1 MSLRHVVLATLAA
14 LLYATCYVAIKAGLA
29 YAPPLHFAAWRA
41 LIGGAVLMTMLALR
55 GQRVLP
61 ARRLWIP
68 VMVLAIVGP
77 VVGFIAMFTSP
88 LHAGAGLASVVGNT
102 GPLLIIVLAAIFLHE
117 PITLAKLVALGC
129 GLAGV
134 TVIAWTRTG
143 MSGSTHVAAVALPL
157 LAAASGASESIIV
170 KLVRPAADVIRVA
183 AWQFLIA
190 SLILFGLAAWREPY
204 ETITWTESFV
214 LLLVL
219 LAGGATA
226 AATALWY
233 SLVRQEEVS
242 RLSLILFIVPVAG
255 LGLGAVLFGE
265 RIGATQALGIVL
277 ILGGVGVAALERQR
291 ILLRP

>member
-1 MSLRHVVLATLAA
+1 MPLRHVVLATVAA
-14 LLYATCYVAIKAGLA
+14 LLYASCYVAIKAGLA

-41 LIGGAVLMTMLALR
+41 LIGGVALITLLALR

-68 VMVLAIVGP
+68 VVVLAMVGS
-77 VVGFIAMFTSP
+77 VIGFVAMFTSP

-102 GPLLIIVLAAIFLHE
+102 GPLLIIVLAALFLHE
-117 PITLAKLVALGC
+117 PITRAKLAALMC

-134 TVIAWTRTG
+134 TVIAWTRAG
-143 MSGSTHVAAVALPL
+143 VSGATHAAAVALPL
-157 LAAASGASESIIV
+157 VAAASGASEGIIV
-170 KLVRPAADVIRVA
+170 KLARPAADVIRVA

-190 SLILFGLAAWREPY
+190 SLVLFGLAAWREPHQ
-204 ETITWTESFV
+204 TIVWTGSFV

-255 LGLGAVLFGE
+255 LALGAVLFGE
-265 RIGATQALGIVL
+265 RIGATQALGIL
-277 ILGGVGVAALERQR
+277 FILGGVGIAALERQR
-291 ILLRP
+291 IPL